1 MIRWLR
7 VALPLLVFAGLAAL
21 LWRGM
26 QLDPKKLPSAL
37 LNQPAPAFLLPALG
51 EAGAIAPEQLVGR
64 PWLLNVF
71 ASWCSACT
79 VEHPRLVALAR
90 RESITIVGLAYKDAP
105 QNIERWLQD
114 HGNPYGR
121 VALDVDGRV
130 GIDFGVYG
138 VPETYVIDARGIIRH
153 RHVGPI
159 DEAFVREHVRPLF
172 AASR

>member
-1 MIRWLR
+1 MTRWLR
-7 VALPLLVFAGLAAL
+7 VAMPLLLLAAL
-21 LWRGM
+21 AGLFWRGM
-26 QLDPKKLPSAL
+26 QLDPKKLPSARL
-37 LNQPAPAFLLPALG
+37 LQPAPAFVLPALG
-51 EAGAIAPEQLVGR
+51 EAGAFAPEQLAGQ

-79 VEHPRLVALAR
+79 IEHPRLVALAR
-90 RESITIVGLAYKDAP
+90 NEAITIVGLAYKDAP
-105 QNIERWLQD
+105 QNTERWLQV

-121 VALDVDGRV
+121 VALDIHGLV

-159 DEAFVREHVRPLF
+159 DEAFVREHVRPLL